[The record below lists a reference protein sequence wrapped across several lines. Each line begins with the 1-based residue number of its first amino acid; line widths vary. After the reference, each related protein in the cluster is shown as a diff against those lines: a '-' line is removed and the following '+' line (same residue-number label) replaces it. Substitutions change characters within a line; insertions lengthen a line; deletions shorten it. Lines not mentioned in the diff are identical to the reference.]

1 MVMRHFMMRQSF
13 AMATPLSPRVM
24 TKLWQNMGSAKPCDG
39 LISKS
44 LSSARDCFELCL
56 GFELYPM
63 GKLWPVM
70 RAEDVPFFWFSVFL
84 FLFICLSICSF
95 YWLLLASH
103 GGHILVL
110 CHKVSCFS
118 HGCKELECCS
128 QCLRV
133 LFRMSQECYSIYNYV

>member
-1 MVMRHFMMRQSF
+1 MAVRHFMMWQSF

-56 GFELYPM
+56 GFELCPM

-70 RAEDVPFFWFSVFL
+70 RDEDVPFVF
-84 FLFICLSICSF
+84 
-95 YWLLLASH
+95 
-103 GGHILVL
+103 
-110 CHKVSCFS
+110 
-118 HGCKELECCS
+118 
-128 QCLRV
+128 
-133 LFRMSQECYSIYNYV
+133 